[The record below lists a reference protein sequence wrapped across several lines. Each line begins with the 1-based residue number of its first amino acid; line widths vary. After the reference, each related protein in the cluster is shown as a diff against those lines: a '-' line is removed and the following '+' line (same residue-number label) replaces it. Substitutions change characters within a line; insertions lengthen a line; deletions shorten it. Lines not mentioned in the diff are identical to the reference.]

1 MARLTKEDILE
12 GTRKRITISLEE
24 YDGKEVI
31 VRPLSDSEVSKII
44 SLIGPFSL
52 SENEKKKDDMN
63 LDIDIHKNIE
73 ALRLATEIGLVE
85 PKLTKEEIQS
95 MKFGVPERIGTII
108 LENSGVSSSPSSLS
122 SSPSSS
128 DALKKKIREIESFV
142 QTQEGR
148 ELSILCLD
156 LNYKLANFAGDL
168 TRDQINFLLYSLKLR
183 RQAEETSY
191 LADQGI
197 TRIVFNQ
204 EE

>member
-44 SLIGPFSL
+44 SLIGPLSL

-63 LDIDIHKNIE
+63 LDIDIHKNLE
-73 ALRLATEIGLVE
+73 ALQLATEIGLVE

-108 LENSGVSSSPSSLS
+108 LENSGVSSSS
-122 SSPSSS
+122 SSPSPS
-128 DALKKKIREIESFV
+128 DDLKKKF
-142 QTQEGR
+142 G
-148 ELSILCLD
+148 
-156 LNYKLANFAGDL
+156 K
-168 TRDQINFLLYSLKLR
+168 
-183 RQAEETSY
+183 
-191 LADQGI
+191 
-197 TRIVFNQ
+197 
-204 EE
+204 